1 MMLHSHFP
9 RKLYKLVSNLA
20 TSMAAYAVGSQQVY
34 AEMAVLGFIVL
45 IYFLIDWN
53 IDIFPFFL
61 PIKSYLLSWECLKLL
76 SVSISKDMTLDTEVF
91 VGASSHM
98 FGKWGNDNYIGKLV
112 HFLYLLRLPPVM
124 LRNLLQ

>member
-45 IYFLIDWN
+45 IYFLID
-53 IDIFPFFL
+53 
-61 PIKSYLLSWECLKLL
+61 
-76 SVSISKDMTLDTEVF
+76 
-91 VGASSHM
+91 
-98 FGKWGNDNYIGKLV
+98 
-112 HFLYLLRLPPVM
+112 
-124 LRNLLQ
+124 